1 MGRKP
6 LQDPGAFK
14 YPKKEAE
21 KKISQFK
28 EEFNEKSYQ
37 EMEELIRNAG
47 FGEMGMGSQL
57 GGHDPNHPLV
67 HNNLNISV
75 NNLAM

>member
-28 EEFNEKSYQ
+28 DDFNEKAYQ

-47 FGEMGMGSQL
+47 FGEMGMGS
-57 GGHDPNHPLV
+57 
-67 HNNLNISV
+67 
-75 NNLAM
+75 

>member
-6 LQDPGAFK
+6 LQDPGIFK
-14 YPKKEAE
+14 YPKKEVE

-28 EEFNEKSYQ
+28 EEFNEKAYQ

-47 FGEMGMGSQL
+47 FGEMGMGS
-57 GGHDPNHPLV
+57 
-67 HNNLNISV
+67 
-75 NNLAM
+75 